1 MNKENEMHPNKRRK
15 VEESEEEHHSDLDDI
30 YSDDWPDTESENG
43 IENNLGKTM
52 FTTTVFHKT
61 RFLFKIIY
69 PVIVYVLMLKG
80 F

>member
-52 FTTTVFHKT
+52 FTTTVSS
-61 RFLFKIIY
+61 
-69 PVIVYVLMLKG
+69 
-80 F
+80 